1 MKLQS
6 KDQTK
11 KMKEKNIETWLAKK
25 LNIEKTLMG
34 G

>member
-11 KMKEKNIETWLAKK
+11 KMKEKNIKRWFAQKS
-25 LNIEKTLMG
+25 NIEKTLMG